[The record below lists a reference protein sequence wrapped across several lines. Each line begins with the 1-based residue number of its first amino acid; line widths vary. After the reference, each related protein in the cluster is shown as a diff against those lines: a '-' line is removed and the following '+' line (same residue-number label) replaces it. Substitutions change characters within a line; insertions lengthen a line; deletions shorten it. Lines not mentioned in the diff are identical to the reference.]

1 MRMVVV
7 KVPFRVIQHNIAPEG
22 EEIVFPHENKWYRC
36 NIANVPKQYFT
47 LRKLYLWLTEGKT
60 FDETITVDLSL
71 ESVVEIDLSLCEEIP
86 ETYPL

>member
-1 MRMVVV
+1 MALV
-7 KVPFRVIQHNIAPEG
+7 KIQFRVIQHNVTLAR

-36 NIANVPKQYFT
+36 DIANAPERYFT

-60 FDETITVDLSL
+60 FDESVTVDLNAPA
-71 ESVVEIDLSLCEEIP
+71 EVEIDLSVCEEIP